1 MLHCALT
8 FSENEMKIKYT
19 IGYQTRDAKLVSIL
33 YNESF
38 GQKFRLAIRNHEKRR
53 EVVHHLL
60 NPRFCIAAYSGT
72 HLLGVAGF
80 QNAYG
85 TLVKKASFRVLYQVL
100 GFWSGLW
107 AAFILLF
114 YHRHIQYGELL
125 LDGIAN
131 DPQCRGQGVG
141 RGLLQE
147 VLRYARDNNYDRVLV
162 DVPDMTE
169 KAKGLYLK
177 HNFTIEPERGFV
189 VWFKKQFRYLKSTR
203 LVFDLK
209 NSINSEKIINHFKD

>member
-1 MLHCALT
+1 
-8 FSENEMKIKYT
+8 MKIRYT
-19 IGYQTRDAKLVSIL
+19 IGYKARDAKLVSIL

-38 GQKFRLAIRNHEKRR
+38 GQKFKLAIRHHEKRR
-53 EVVHHLL
+53 EVVHRLL
-60 NPRFCIAAYSGT
+60 NPRFCIAAYSGE

-85 TLVKKASFRVLYQVL
+85 TLVEKARFRVLYQVL

-107 AAFILLF
+107 ATLILLF
-114 YHRHIQYGELL
+114 YHRHIQYDELL

-147 VLRYARDNNYDRVLV
+147 VLKYARDNNYERVLV

-177 HNFTIEPERGFV
+177 HDFVIEPERGFV

-209 NSINSEKIINHFKD
+209 NTSTLKKNS

>member
-147 VLRYARDNNYDRVLV
+147 VLRYARDNNYNRVLV

>member
-1 MLHCALT
+1 MHCALT

-147 VLRYARDNNYDRVLV
+147 VLRYARDNNYNRVLV

>member
-1 MLHCALT
+1 MQIRY
-8 FSENEMKIKYT
+8 S
-19 IGYQTRDAKLVSIL
+19 IGYKARDAQLVSIL

-38 GQKFRLAIRNHEKRR
+38 GQKFRLAIRNNEKRR
-53 EVVHHLL
+53 EVVHLLL
-60 NPRFCIAAYSGT
+60 NPRFCIAAYSDE

-80 QNAYG
+80 QNANG
-85 TLVKKASFRVLYQVL
+85 TLVARANFRVLYRVL
-100 GFWSGLW
+100 GLFGAVW

-114 YHRHIQYGELL
+114 YHRRIQYGELL

-147 VLRYARDNNYDRVLV
+147 VLKYAHDNHYKRVLV

-177 HNFTIEPERGFV
+177 HDFVIERERGLV
-189 VWFKKQFRYLKSTR
+189 TLFKRQFRYLKSTR

-209 NSINSEKIINHFKD
+209 KFGK

>member
-1 MLHCALT
+1 
-8 FSENEMKIKYT
+8 MKIKYT

-72 HLLGVAGF
+72 HLLGVAWC

-85 TLVKKASFRVLYQVL
+85 TVVKKASFRVLYQVL

-147 VLRYARDNNYDRVLV
+147 VLRYARDNNYNRVLV

>member
-114 YHRHIQYGELL
+114 YDRHIQYGELL